1 MLTFAFQLDFLYKSI
16 MTYVILPKAMMTLQH
31 RFFFLPIFSVSI
43 IGIFFRNIA
52 ILHLA
57 IFLIFQK
64 LTNNAFPNI
73 FGIFEKQGFLFEKVF
88 KLTNTADSDNCQN

>member
-1 MLTFAFQLDFLYKSI
+1 MLTFAFQLDFPYRSI

-31 RFFFLPIFSVSI
+31 IFFLPIFSISI

-64 LTNNAFPNI
+64 LTNNAFANI

-88 KLTNTADSDNCQN
+88 KLTNTADNDNCQN